1 MFQIA
6 LGSLLGR
13 FAFELV
19 TPLAPTRAS
28 RISELAWPLGGPF
41 ALPSIPLRFP

>member
-13 FAFELV
+13 FRVWALAA
-19 TPLAPTRAS
+19 LAPTRS
-28 RISELAWPLGGPF
+28 RRIHALANALARPF
-41 ALPSIPLRFP
+41 SSLSIPLRFP